1 MTGAAVPR
9 TGAAA
14 KAARTRT
21 RRPGAGG
28 NAAGRSPAGPGL
40 AGGTS
45 AMCRLRRV
53 DAVERIPSDPSP
65 TAPSRNAI
73 KKGRRNDPRR
83 P

>member
-28 NAAGRSPAGPGL
+28 NAAGPGL
-40 AGGTS
+40 AGGAA

-53 DAVERIPSDPSP
+53 DAVDRRIPSDP
-65 TAPSRNAI
+65 TVRAPLRLTFPL
-73 KKGRRNDPRR
+73 RR
-83 P
+83 